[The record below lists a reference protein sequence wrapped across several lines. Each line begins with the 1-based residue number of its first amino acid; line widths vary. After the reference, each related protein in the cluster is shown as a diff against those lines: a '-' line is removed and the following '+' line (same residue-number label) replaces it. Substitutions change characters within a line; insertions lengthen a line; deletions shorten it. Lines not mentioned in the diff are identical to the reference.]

1 LEKGDIEGAIKLA
14 EKITTDYLSQSMT
27 LDLEKKITHLI
38 SLCGDLRGKYDLN
51 QIKSNK
57 MAHAQDAK

>member
-14 EKITTDYLSQSMT
+14 EKITIDYLSQSMT